1 MFFRV
6 FNPAFGTNQVLTT
19 GAASLIV
26 VVNKDDDQVRIV
38 NSGAS
43 KAYVRFY
50 SSLTVPAPAAT
61 TADACVA
68 AGQTSTFTK
77 GQVNDRVAYISAGGT
92 TLDLMTGN
100 GV

>member
-6 FNPAFGTNQVLTT
+6 FNPSYGTNQVLTA
-19 GAASLIV
+19 GSASLPAT
-26 VVNKDDDQVRIV
+26 VNKDDDQVRIV

-43 KAYVRFY
+43 KAYVRCY

>member
-6 FNPAFGTNQVLTT
+6 FNPAFGTNQVLTANS
-19 GAASLIV
+19 GSQIAN
-26 VVNKDDDQVRIV
+26 VNANDDQVRIV

-50 SSLTVPAPAAT
+50 SSLTVPAPVAT

-77 GQVNDRVAYISAGGT
+77 GQVHDRVAYISASGT

>member
-6 FNPAFGTNQVLTT
+6 FNPSYGTNQVLTA
-19 GAASLIV
+19 GAASLPAT
-26 VVNKDDDQVRIV
+26 VNKDDDQVRIV

-43 KAYVRFY
+43 KAYVRCY